1 MHSIFAPKGPTI
13 PIKLFKNTMTTIGEK
28 LTED

>member
-13 PIKLFKNTMTTIGEK
+13 PIKLFKNTMTTIG
-28 LTED
+28 